1 MKRMTG
7 ASEIGRSSFP
17 QDKAGH
23 NTAKQAKRGVSPV
36 PHQADSYLAPGAIEK
51 HVAPPGTGSCIVAF
65 PISRV
70 KFVTFG

>member
-7 ASEIGRSSFP
+7 ASEIGRSSCP
-17 QDKAGH
+17 QDKAGR

-36 PHQADSYLAPGAIEK
+36 PHQADSYLAPGAVEK
-51 HVAPPGTGSCIVAF
+51 HVAPPGTGSRIVAF

-70 KFVTFG
+70 KFVTLG